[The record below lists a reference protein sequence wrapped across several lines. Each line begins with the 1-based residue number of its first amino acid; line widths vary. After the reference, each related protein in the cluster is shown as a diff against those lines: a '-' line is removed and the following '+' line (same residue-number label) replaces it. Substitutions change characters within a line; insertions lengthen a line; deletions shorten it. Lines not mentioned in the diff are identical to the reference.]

1 MILKVNLVLCF
12 CVLMNSISC
21 NDFSINNE
29 KKIKPNII
37 FFLVDD
43 LGWSDLGSYGS
54 EFYETPNIDSLAK
67 SGIKFTNAYSA
78 CHVCS
83 PARASILTGKYP
95 ATLNLTDWLT
105 GRPSMPYDKLK
116 GPEIIQHLP
125 YDEITIAE
133 TLKNIGYK
141 TGIFGK
147 WHLGE
152 DPSDPLA
159 HGFDVHLPDWS
170 KGWPNKGYFAP
181 FGLDGFDNSK
191 EGEYLTDK
199 LTDEAI
205 KYIEK
210 NIEDPFFIYVSY
222 FAVHDPIQGRKD
234 LVEKYTRKLQN
245 INSFRDLPFILE
257 GNPDDLYKSSK
268 DELLKKVRSKGYV
281 NKFQTFDKDLV
292 LIKQYQDNVEF
303 AAMVESV
310 DQSLGKILNK
320 IKDLN
325 LDENTIIFFYSDNGG
340 MAAMNGTPWT
350 KLKKSEL
357 DGAFSTSNLPL
368 RGAKGWLYEGGIRV
382 PLIIK
387 NPKTSLTGL
396 ESSLPVSSVDILP
409 TILSMVDSNFKIS
422 DDIEGVDISP
432 VTRGKDINRGPIYW
446 HFPHYSN
453 HGMQSPGGAIRD
465 GDYKLIEYFE
475 NGSVQLFNLKDD
487 IGELNDISKIEI
499 EKTKDLKLKLKNWRV
514 KVNARMMKKNP
525 NYDKDFD
532 RNTNPWLN

>member
-1 MILKVNLVLCF
+1 
-12 CVLMNSISC
+12 MN
-21 NDFSINNE
+21 
-29 KKIKPNII
+29 
-37 FFLVDD
+37 
-43 LGWSDLGSYGS
+43 
-54 EFYETPNIDSLAK
+54 
-67 SGIKFTNAYSA
+67 
-78 CHVCS
+78 
-83 PARASILTGKYP
+83 KY
-95 ATLNLTDWLT
+95 
-105 GRPSMPYDKLK
+105 
-116 GPEIIQHLP
+116 
-125 YDEITIAE
+125 
-133 TLKNIGYK
+133 
-141 TGIFGK
+141 
-147 WHLGE
+147 
-152 DPSDPLA
+152 
-159 HGFDVHLPDWS
+159 
-170 KGWPNKGYFAP
+170 
-181 FGLDGFDNSK
+181 
-191 EGEYLTDK
+191 
-199 LTDEAI
+199 
-205 KYIEK
+205 
-210 NIEDPFFIYVSY
+210 
-222 FAVHDPIQGRKD
+222 
-234 LVEKYTRKLQN
+234 
-245 INSFRDLPFILE
+245 
-257 GNPDDLYKSSK
+257 
-268 DELLKKVRSKGYV
+268 
-281 NKFQTFDKDLV
+281 QTFDKDLV

-499 EKTKDLKLKLKNWRV
+499 EKTKDLKLKLKNWRE